1 MDAQSPIIS
10 KDLLAEI
17 RRRADVLDESGQW
30 PQDELDLLTQA
41 GAMRWAVPRELGGLE
56 LTGLE
61 QHLAYE
67 RLARSSLAV
76 ALVLSQRDAAVGLID
91 AAQAEIRRELLPRLA
106 TGEIFSTVGIAQLT
120 TSRQGGPPALRAIR
134 TADGYQLDGL
144 IPWCTGAAKAGWIVA
159 GANTEDAQQ
168 LLVLLPTDAPG
179 VGIDDPMPVVAL
191 SATWTTS
198 IHCEAVTLEQRFVLR
213 GPAEK
218 VIVRPNHLPLGQAFL
233 AMGFCRGVLDLIAEH
248 WSAAG
253 EKAFKRLDAELLAIR
268 QEVIRLSEP
277 GLEVEANAA
286 ALIRSQCNDLALRT
300 AHTAVTLYK
309 GTALLATHPA
319 QRFAREAL
327 FLLVW
332 SCTNPVIDC
341 TIDLLTHETT

>member
-1 MDAQSPIIS
+1 LPKFDQ
-10 KDLLAEI
+10 
-17 RRRADVLDESGQW
+17 SGQW
-30 PQDELDLLTQA
+30 PQEELEILARA
-41 GAMRWAVPRELGGLE
+41 GAMRWAVPREFAGLE
-56 LTGLE
+56 LSALD

-67 RLARSSLAV
+67 SLARSSLAV

-106 TGEIFSTVGIAQLT
+106 SNEIFSTVGIAQLT
-120 TSRQGGPPALRAIR
+120 TSHQSGPPALRAVR
-134 TADGYQLDGL
+134 TDGYLLDGL
-144 IPWCTGAAKAGWIVA
+144 IPWCTGAAKARWIVV
-159 GANTEDAQQ
+159 GAHTEDGRQI
-168 LLVLLPTDAPG
+168 LVLLPIDAPG
-179 VGIDDPMPVVAL
+179 VRIDDRMPLVAL

-198 IHCEAVTLEQRFVLR
+198 VRCEAVSIDERLVLR

-253 EKAFKRLDAELLAIR
+253 ERAFKRLDAELLAIR
-268 QEVIRLSEP
+268 QEVIRLSAP
-277 GLEVEANAA
+277 GWEADANAAA
-286 ALIRSQCNDLALRT
+286 ALIRGQCNDLALRT

-332 SCTNPVIDC
+332 SCPNPVIDC
-341 TIDLLTHETT
+341 TIDLLTHETA